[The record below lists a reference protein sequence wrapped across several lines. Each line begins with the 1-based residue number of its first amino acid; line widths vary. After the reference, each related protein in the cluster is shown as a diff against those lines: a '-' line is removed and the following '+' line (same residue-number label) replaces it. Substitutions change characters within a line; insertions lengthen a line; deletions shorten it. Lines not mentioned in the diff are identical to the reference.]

1 LADTDI
7 GADDPIAE
15 ERILKNAERAGG
27 GQMVSLQCRK
37 RPPAGDLAMTSGEIA
52 APRRKFP
59 TNRTVEV

>member
-7 GADDPIAE
+7 GAVDPTSA

-27 GQMVSLQCRK
+27 GQMMSLR
-37 RPPAGDLAMTSGEIA
+37 RRSGPPAGDLAMTSGEIA

-59 TNRTVEV
+59 TNSTVEV